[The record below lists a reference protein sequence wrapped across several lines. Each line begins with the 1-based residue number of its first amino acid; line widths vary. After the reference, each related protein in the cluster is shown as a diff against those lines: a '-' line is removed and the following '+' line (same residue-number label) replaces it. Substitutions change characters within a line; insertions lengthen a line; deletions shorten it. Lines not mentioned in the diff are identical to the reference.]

1 MPHQWKKAVVVPIPK
16 TSPPKIEKL
25 RPVSL
30 TSIFSKI
37 AEGFICKWILEDIEN
52 FIDVRQFGN
61 VSGVSTNHY
70 LLNLVHF
77 LHQGADKNHN
87 VGTVVLT
94 DFSKAFDLISH
105 TLLIEKIVNI
115 GVRRT
120 IVPWICDFLNNRQQ
134 CVKYNDTLS
143 EYVFINGGVPQ
154 GTKLGP
160 LSFQILIN
168 DAASDANTEYWKYVD
183 DLTFAENRNPKVKGN
198 IQTDLKNFEDWSETN
213 CLKLNPSKCQALQIN
228 FGKTEPPFSDLK
240 IGSESLAYV
249 DKAKVLGMWLQNDLK
264 WDTQVSNML
273 VKANRRLFM
282 LRSLKKFG
290 FDKDELLVV
299 YKSYLRPVLEY
310 VAPIWHSGIT
320 SKQSYEIERIQK
332 RACKTILGHRY
343 SVYEDALSDCQ
354 LEPLDD
360 RRTAQCLKFA
370 SGLADNIRTS
380 HLIPPTR
387 FEVHGK
393 RLRNANSL
401 SQLRHRT
408 VRFQNS
414 PIPYFISLLNE

>member
-1 MPHQWKKAVVVPIPK
+1 M
-16 TSPPKIEKL
+16 
-25 RPVSL
+25 
-30 TSIFSKI
+30 
-37 AEGFICKWILEDIEN
+37 
-52 FIDVRQFGN
+52 
-61 VSGVSTNHY
+61 
-70 LLNLVHF
+70 
-77 LHQGADKNHN
+77 
-87 VGTVVLT
+87 
-94 DFSKAFDLISH
+94 
-105 TLLIEKIVNI
+105 NI

-168 DAASDANTEYWKYVD
+168 DAASDANTEFWKYVD

-198 IQTDLKNFEDWSETN
+198 LQTDLKNFEDWSETN

-249 DKAKVLGMWLQNDLK
+249 EKAKVLGMWLQNDLK

-332 RACKTILGHRY
+332 GLAKPFSAIVTPCMKMPCLIVSWSHLMI
-343 SVYEDALSDCQ
+343 EEQ
-354 LEPLDD
+354 LNVSNLLLAWLTTSEQVISYPPPD
-360 RRTAQCLKFA
+360 LKFMVN
-370 SGLADNIRTS
+370 DYVMQT
-380 HLIPPTR
+380 HFPD
-387 FEVHGK
+387 
-393 RLRNANSL
+393 
-401 SQLRHRT
+401 
-408 VRFQNS
+408 
-414 PIPYFISLLNE
+414 